1 MKKIL
6 ALVLSA
12 GMALSLAACGGS
24 STASTTAA
32 ATTAAPAATTAA
44 TAAPAATTAA
54 AAAPAETTAA
64 PAAAPAA
71 EQITLR
77 LSHSCADTHPYH
89 LGAQKFAE
97 LVDQKT
103 NGAVKIDIFHSAQ
116 LGDERANIEDLQ
128 MGTLDIAV
136 SSTGPLG
143 NFVEDFLI
151 LDLPF
156 LFTGYDHAHAV
167 LDGEIGQ
174 NLITKLDDIGVV
186 GGAFWENGFREM
198 TNSKHPINSVAD
210 CSGLKLRC
218 MENQV
223 HMDAFAA
230 LGMDPTPMA
239 WSEVFTAL
247 QQGTIDGQENP
258 IAVIY
263 SNKVYEA
270 QKYLAIT
277 NHVYSPSMI
286 LFSKAVFDKLDPAYQ
301 KALMEAAVESADY
314 ERSCCEDNESSQIE
328 EMKGLGLEVT
338 YPDTTEFQS
347 AMAPVYEKYAA
358 QFGQENID
366 AIVNYAH

>member
-1 MKKIL
+1 MKKFAALFLCL
-6 ALVLSA
+6 AMV
-12 GMALSLAACGGS
+12 LSLAACGGG
-24 STASTTAA
+24 STTSED
-32 ATTAAPAATTAA
+32 TSGEGTESTGG
-44 TAAPAATTAA
+44 
-54 AAAPAETTAA
+54 ET
-64 PAAAPAA
+64 
-71 EQITLR
+71 IVLR
-77 LSHSCADTHPYH
+77 ASHSCATTHPYQ
-89 LGAQKFAE
+89 LGLEKFAE
-97 LVDQKT
+97 LVSEKT
-103 NGAVKIDIFHSAQ
+103 DGAVQIDIFHSAQ

-136 SSTGPLG
+136 TSTGPLG
-143 NFVEDFLI
+143 NFVSDYLI

-156 LFTGYDHAHAV
+156 LFTSYEHAHAV

-174 NLITKLDDIGVV
+174 ALIDKLDDVSIV

-210 CSGLKLRC
+210 CAGLKLRC

-223 HMDAFAA
+223 HMDAFTA

-247 QQGTIDGQENP
+247 QQGVIDGQENP

-263 SNKVYEA
+263 SNAVYEA

-286 LFSKAVFDKLDPAYQ
+286 LFSKTVFDGLDPAYQ
-301 KALMEAAVESADY
+301 TALMEAAQEAADY
-314 ERSCCEDNESSQIE
+314 ERSCCEDSEAEQIA
-328 EMKGLGLEVT
+328 EMEAAGMEVT
-338 YPDTTEFQS
+338 YPDVTEFQA
-347 AMAPVYEKYAA
+347 AMTPVYEKYAE

-366 AIVNYAH
+366 AIVNYEY

>member
-1 MKKIL
+1 MKKIA
-6 ALVLSA
+6 ALI
-12 GMALSLAACGGS
+12 LSLAMLLALSACGSQNNAQGS
-24 STASTTAA
+24 AASGGDG
-32 ATTAAPAATTAA
+32 ATIVLQA
-44 TAAPAATTAA
+44 
-54 AAAPAETTAA
+54 
-64 PAAAPAA
+64 
-71 EQITLR
+71 
-77 LSHSCADTHPYH
+77 SHSCANTHPYQ
-89 LGAQKFAE
+89 LGLERFAE
-97 LVDQKT
+97 LVKEKT
-103 NGAVKIDIFHSAQ
+103 NGAVEIDIFHSAQ

-174 NLITKLDDIGVV
+174 NLLAKLDNIGIV

-210 CSGLKLRC
+210 CAGLKLRC

-223 HMDAFAA
+223 HMDAFSA

-239 WSEVFTAL
+239 WSEVFTSL
-247 QQGTIDGQENP
+247 QQKVIDGQENP

-263 SNKVYEA
+263 SNAVYEA
-270 QKYLAIT
+270 QDYMAIT
-277 NHVYSPSMI
+277 NHVYSPSVI
-286 LFSKAVFDKLDPAYQ
+286 LFSKAVFEKLDPAYQ
-301 KALMEAAVESADY
+301 TALMEAAAEAADY
-314 ERSCCEDNESSQIE
+314 ERSCCEDNEVAQISEME
-328 EMKGLGLEVT
+328 EKGLQVT
-338 YPDTTEFQS
+338 YPDVTEFQA
-347 AMAPVYEKYAA
+347 AMAPVYEKYAP

-366 AIVNYAH
+366 AIVNYQY

>member
-1 MKKIL
+1 MKKIA
-6 ALVLSA
+6 ALI
-12 GMALSLAACGGS
+12 LSLAMLLALSACGSGGQPPQGS
-24 STASTTAA
+24 AGGDG
-32 ATTAAPAATTAA
+32 AT
-44 TAAPAATTAA
+44 
-54 AAAPAETTAA
+54 
-64 PAAAPAA
+64 
-71 EQITLR
+71 IVLR
-77 LSHSCADTHPYH
+77 ASHSCANTHPYQ
-89 LGAQKFAE
+89 LGLERFAE
-97 LVDQKT
+97 LVKEKT
-103 NGAVKIDIFHSAQ
+103 NGAVEIDIFHSAQ

-156 LFTGYDHAHAV
+156 LFTSYDHAHAV

-174 NLITKLDDIGVV
+174 NLLAKLDNVGIV

-210 CSGLKLRC
+210 CAGLKLRC

-223 HMDAFAA
+223 HMDAFTA

-239 WSEVFTAL
+239 WSEVFTSL
-247 QQGTIDGQENP
+247 QQKVIDGQENP

-263 SNKVYEA
+263 SNAVYEA
-270 QKYLAIT
+270 QDYMAIT
-277 NHVYSPSMI
+277 NHVYSPSVI

-301 KALMEAAVESADY
+301 TALMEAAAEAADY
-314 ERSCCEDNESSQIE
+314 ERSCCEDNEVAQISEME
-328 EMKGLGLEVT
+328 EKGLQVT
-338 YPDTTEFQS
+338 YPDVTEFQA
-347 AMAPVYEKYAA
+347 AMAPVYEKYAP

-366 AIVNYAH
+366 AIVNYQY

>member
-1 MKKIL
+1 MKKIA
-6 ALVLSA
+6 ALI
-12 GMALSLAACGGS
+12 LSLAMLLALSACGSGGQTPQGS
-24 STASTTAA
+24 AGGDG
-32 ATTAAPAATTAA
+32 AT
-44 TAAPAATTAA
+44 
-54 AAAPAETTAA
+54 
-64 PAAAPAA
+64 
-71 EQITLR
+71 IVLR
-77 LSHSCADTHPYH
+77 ASHSCANTHPYQ
-89 LGAQKFAE
+89 LGLERFAE
-97 LVDQKT
+97 LVKEKT
-103 NGAVKIDIFHSAQ
+103 NGAVEIDIFHSAQ

-156 LFTGYDHAHAV
+156 LFTSYDHAHAV

-174 NLITKLDDIGVV
+174 NLLAKLDNVGIV

-210 CSGLKLRC
+210 CAGLKLRC

-223 HMDAFAA
+223 HMDAFTA

-239 WSEVFTAL
+239 WSEVFTSL
-247 QQGTIDGQENP
+247 QQKVIDGQENP

-263 SNKVYEA
+263 SNAVYEA
-270 QKYLAIT
+270 QDYLAIT
-277 NHVYSPSMI
+277 NHVYSPSVI

-301 KALMEAAVESADY
+301 TALMEAAAEAADY
-314 ERSCCEDNESSQIE
+314 ERSCCEDNEVAQISEME
-328 EMKGLGLEVT
+328 EKGLQVT
-338 YPDTTEFQS
+338 YPDVTEFQA
-347 AMAPVYEKYAA
+347 AMAPVYEKYAP

-366 AIVNYAH
+366 AIVNYQY

>member
-1 MKKIL
+1 MKKIA
-6 ALVLSA
+6 ALI
-12 GMALSLAACGGS
+12 LSLAMLLALSACGSGGQTPQGS
-24 STASTTAA
+24 AGGDG
-32 ATTAAPAATTAA
+32 ATVV
-44 TAAPAATTAA
+44 
-54 AAAPAETTAA
+54 
-64 PAAAPAA
+64 
-71 EQITLR
+71 LR
-77 LSHSCADTHPYH
+77 ASHSCANTHPYQ
-89 LGAQKFAE
+89 LGLERFAE
-97 LVDQKT
+97 LVKEKT
-103 NGAVKIDIFHSAQ
+103 NGAVEIDIFHSAQ

-156 LFTGYDHAHAV
+156 LFTSYDHAHAV

-174 NLITKLDDIGVV
+174 NLLAKLDNVGIV

-210 CSGLKLRC
+210 CAGLKLRC

-223 HMDAFAA
+223 HMDAFSA

-239 WSEVFTAL
+239 WSEVFTSL
-247 QQGTIDGQENP
+247 QQKVIDGQENP

-263 SNKVYEA
+263 SNAVYEA
-270 QKYLAIT
+270 QDYLAIT
-277 NHVYSPSMI
+277 NHVYSPSVI

-301 KALMEAAVESADY
+301 TALMEAAAEAADY
-314 ERSCCEDNESSQIE
+314 ERSCCEDNETAQISEME
-328 EMKGLGLEVT
+328 EKGLQVT
-338 YPDTTEFQS
+338 YPDVTEFQA
-347 AMAPVYEKYAA
+347 AMAPVYEKYAP

-366 AIVNYAH
+366 AIVNYQY

>member
-1 MKKIL
+1 MKKIA
-6 ALVLSA
+6 ALI
-12 GMALSLAACGGS
+12 LSLAMLLALSACGSGGQTPQGS
-24 STASTTAA
+24 AGGDG
-32 ATTAAPAATTAA
+32 AT
-44 TAAPAATTAA
+44 
-54 AAAPAETTAA
+54 
-64 PAAAPAA
+64 
-71 EQITLR
+71 IVLR
-77 LSHSCADTHPYH
+77 ASHSCANTHPYQ
-89 LGAQKFAE
+89 LGLERFAE
-97 LVDQKT
+97 LVKEKT
-103 NGAVKIDIFHSAQ
+103 NGAVEIDIFHSAQ

-156 LFTGYDHAHAV
+156 LFTSYDHAHAV

-174 NLITKLDDIGVV
+174 NLLAKLDNVGIV

-210 CSGLKLRC
+210 CAGLKLRC

-223 HMDAFAA
+223 HMDAFSA

-239 WSEVFTAL
+239 WSEVFTSL
-247 QQGTIDGQENP
+247 QQKVIDGQENP

-263 SNKVYEA
+263 SNAVYEA
-270 QKYLAIT
+270 QDYMAIT
-277 NHVYSPSMI
+277 NHVYSPSVI

-301 KALMEAAVESADY
+301 TALMEAAAEAADY
-314 ERSCCEDNESSQIE
+314 ERSCCEDNEVAQISEME
-328 EMKGLGLEVT
+328 EKGLQVT
-338 YPDTTEFQS
+338 YPDVTEFQA
-347 AMAPVYEKYAA
+347 AMAPVYEKYAP

-366 AIVNYAH
+366 AIVNYQY

>member
-1 MKKIL
+1 MKKIA
-6 ALVLSA
+6 ALI
-12 GMALSLAACGGS
+12 LSLAMLLALSACGSGGQTPQGS
-24 STASTTAA
+24 AGGDG
-32 ATTAAPAATTAA
+32 AT
-44 TAAPAATTAA
+44 
-54 AAAPAETTAA
+54 
-64 PAAAPAA
+64 
-71 EQITLR
+71 IVLR
-77 LSHSCADTHPYH
+77 ASHSCANTHPYQ
-89 LGAQKFAE
+89 LGLERFAE
-97 LVDQKT
+97 LVKEKT
-103 NGAVKIDIFHSAQ
+103 NGAVEIDIFHSAQ

-156 LFTGYDHAHAV
+156 LFTSYDHAHAV

-174 NLITKLDDIGVV
+174 NLLAKLDNVGIV

-210 CSGLKLRC
+210 CAGLKLRC

-223 HMDAFAA
+223 HMDAFSA

-239 WSEVFTAL
+239 WSELFTSL
-247 QQGTIDGQENP
+247 QQKVIDGQENP

-263 SNKVYEA
+263 SNAVYEA
-270 QKYLAIT
+270 QDYLAIT
-277 NHVYSPSMI
+277 NHVYSPSVI

-301 KALMEAAVESADY
+301 TALMEAAAEAADY
-314 ERSCCEDNESSQIE
+314 ERSCCEDNEVAQISEME
-328 EMKGLGLEVT
+328 EKGLQVT
-338 YPDTTEFQS
+338 YPDVTEFQA
-347 AMAPVYEKYAA
+347 AMAPVYEKYAP

-366 AIVNYAH
+366 AIVNYQY

>member
-1 MKKIL
+1 MKKLL
-6 ALVLSA
+6 ALCLTLVMI
-12 GMALSLAACGGS
+12 MALATSA
-24 STASTTAA
+24 TASAA
-32 ATTAAPAATTAA
+32 GSDV
-44 TAAPAATTAA
+44 
-54 AAAPAETTAA
+54 
-64 PAAAPAA
+64 
-71 EQITLR
+71 ITLR
-77 LSHSCADTHPYH
+77 ASHSCADTHPYH
-89 LGAQKFAE
+89 LGLQRFAE
-97 LVDQKT
+97 LVDEKT
-103 NGAVKIDIFHSAQ
+103 DGKVKIDIFPSAQ

-156 LFTGYDHAHAV
+156 LFSGYDHAHRV

-174 NLITKLDDIGVV
+174 ALIAKLDDIGVV

-198 TNSKHPINSVAD
+198 TNSRHPIKSAAD
-210 CSGLKLRC
+210 CAGLKLRC

-247 QQGTIDGQENP
+247 QQGVIDGQENP

-263 SNKVYEA
+263 SQKVYEA
-270 QKYLAIT
+270 QDYLAIT
-277 NHVYSPSMI
+277 NHVYSPSLI
-286 LFSKAVFDKLDPAYQ
+286 LFSKPVFDKLDADIQ
-301 KALMEAAVESADY
+301 TALMEAAQEAAAY
-314 ERSCCEDNESSQIE
+314 ERSCCEDDESAQIAEME
-328 EMKGLGLEVT
+328 ELGLQVT
-338 YPDTTEFQS
+338 YPDVSEFQA
-347 AMAPVYEKYAA
+347 AMGPVYEKYAA

-366 AIVNYAH
+366 AIVNY

>member
-1 MKKIL
+1 MKKIA
-6 ALVLSA
+6 ALI
-12 GMALSLAACGGS
+12 LSLAMLLALSACGSGGQPPQGS
-24 STASTTAA
+24 AGGDG
-32 ATTAAPAATTAA
+32 ATVV
-44 TAAPAATTAA
+44 
-54 AAAPAETTAA
+54 
-64 PAAAPAA
+64 
-71 EQITLR
+71 LR
-77 LSHSCADTHPYH
+77 ASHSCANTHPYQ
-89 LGAQKFAE
+89 LGLERFAE
-97 LVDQKT
+97 LVKEKT
-103 NGAVKIDIFHSAQ
+103 NGAVEIDIFHSAQ

-156 LFTGYDHAHAV
+156 LFTSYDHAHAV

-174 NLITKLDDIGVV
+174 NLLAKLDNVGIV

-210 CSGLKLRC
+210 CAGLKLRC

-223 HMDAFAA
+223 HMDAFSA

-239 WSEVFTAL
+239 WSEVFTSL
-247 QQGTIDGQENP
+247 QQKVIDGQENP

-263 SNKVYEA
+263 SNAVYEA
-270 QKYLAIT
+270 QDYLAIT
-277 NHVYSPSMI
+277 NHVYSPSVI

-301 KALMEAAVESADY
+301 TALMEAAAEAADY
-314 ERSCCEDNESSQIE
+314 ERSCCEDNETAQISEME
-328 EMKGLGLEVT
+328 EKGLQVT
-338 YPDTTEFQS
+338 YPDVTEFQA
-347 AMAPVYEKYAA
+347 AMAPVYEKYAP

-366 AIVNYAH
+366 AIVNYQY

>member
-1 MKKIL
+1 MKKIA
-6 ALVLSA
+6 ALI
-12 GMALSLAACGGS
+12 LSLAMLLALSACGSGGQTPQGS
-24 STASTTAA
+24 AGGDG
-32 ATTAAPAATTAA
+32 AT
-44 TAAPAATTAA
+44 
-54 AAAPAETTAA
+54 
-64 PAAAPAA
+64 
-71 EQITLR
+71 IVLR
-77 LSHSCADTHPYH
+77 ASHSCANTHPYQ
-89 LGAQKFAE
+89 LGLERFAE
-97 LVDQKT
+97 LVKEKT
-103 NGAVKIDIFHSAQ
+103 NGAVEIDIFHSAQ

-156 LFTGYDHAHAV
+156 LFTSYDHAHAV

-174 NLITKLDDIGVV
+174 NLLAKLDNIGIV

-210 CSGLKLRC
+210 CAGLKLRC

-223 HMDAFAA
+223 HMDAFSA

-239 WSEVFTAL
+239 WSEVFTSL
-247 QQGTIDGQENP
+247 QQKVIDGQENP

-263 SNKVYEA
+263 SNAVYEA
-270 QKYLAIT
+270 QDYLAIT
-277 NHVYSPSMI
+277 NHVYSPSVI

-301 KALMEAAVESADY
+301 TALMEAAAEAADY
-314 ERSCCEDNESSQIE
+314 ERSCCEDNEVAQISEME
-328 EMKGLGLEVT
+328 EKGLQVT
-338 YPDTTEFQS
+338 YPDVTEFQA
-347 AMAPVYEKYAA
+347 AMAPVYEKYAP

-366 AIVNYAH
+366 AIVNYQY

>member
-1 MKKIL
+1 MKTKKL
-6 ALVLSA
+6 AAWFLSLA
-12 GMALSLAACGGS
+12 MALSLAACGGDS
-24 STASTTAA
+24 QTSGGETGDSTTADTSGGDA
-32 ATTAAPAATTAA
+32 
-44 TAAPAATTAA
+44 
-54 AAAPAETTAA
+54 
-64 PAAAPAA
+64 
-71 EQITLR
+71 IVLR
-77 LSHSCADTHPYH
+77 ASHSCAISHPYQ
-89 LGAQKFAE
+89 LGLEKFAE
-97 LVDQKT
+97 LVDEKT
-103 NGAVKIDIFHSAQ
+103 NGAVQIDIFHSAQ

-143 NFVEDFLI
+143 NFVSDYLI

-156 LFTGYDHAHAV
+156 LFTSYEHAHAV

-174 NLITKLDDIGVV
+174 NLMAKLDDIGIV

-210 CSGLKLRC
+210 CAGLKIRC

-223 HMDAFAA
+223 HMDAFSA

-247 QQGTIDGQENP
+247 QQGVIDGQENP

-263 SNKVYEA
+263 SNAVYEA
-270 QKYLAIT
+270 QDYLAIT

-286 LFSKAVFDKLDPAYQ
+286 LFSKPVFEGLDPAYQ
-301 KALMEAAVESADY
+301 TALLEAAQEAAAYERSACEDGEAEQIAEMEAA
-314 ERSCCEDNESSQIE
+314 
-328 EMKGLGLEVT
+328 GLEVT
-338 YPDTTEFQS
+338 YPDTTEFQA
-347 AMAPVYEKYAA
+347 AMAPVYEKYAD

-366 AIVNYAH
+366 AIVNFEY

>member
-1 MKKIL
+1 MKKIA
-6 ALVLSA
+6 ALI
-12 GMALSLAACGGS
+12 LSLAMLLALSACGSGGQTALGS
-24 STASTTAA
+24 AGGDG
-32 ATTAAPAATTAA
+32 ATIVLKA
-44 TAAPAATTAA
+44 
-54 AAAPAETTAA
+54 
-64 PAAAPAA
+64 
-71 EQITLR
+71 
-77 LSHSCADTHPYH
+77 SHSCANTHPDQ
-89 LGAQKFAE
+89 LGLERFAE
-97 LVDQKT
+97 LVKEKT
-103 NGAVKIDIFHSAQ
+103 NGAVEIDIFHSAQ

-156 LFTGYDHAHAV
+156 LFTSYDHAHAV

-174 NLITKLDDIGVV
+174 NLLAKLDNVGIV

-210 CSGLKLRC
+210 CAGLKLRC

-223 HMDAFAA
+223 HMDAFSA

-239 WSEVFTAL
+239 WSEVFTSL
-247 QQGTIDGQENP
+247 QQKVIDGQENP

-263 SNKVYEA
+263 SNAVYEA
-270 QKYLAIT
+270 QDYLAIT
-277 NHVYSPSMI
+277 NHVYSPSVI

-301 KALMEAAVESADY
+301 TALMEAAAEAADY
-314 ERSCCEDNESSQIE
+314 ERSCCEDNEVAQISEME
-328 EMKGLGLEVT
+328 EKGLQVT
-338 YPDTTEFQS
+338 YPDVTEFQA
-347 AMAPVYEKYAA
+347 AMAPVYEKYAP

-366 AIVNYAH
+366 AIVNYQY

>member
-1 MKKIL
+1 MKKFAALFLCL
-6 ALVLSA
+6 AMV
-12 GMALSLAACGGS
+12 LSLAACGGG
-24 STASTTAA
+24 STTSED
-32 ATTAAPAATTAA
+32 TSGEGTESTGG
-44 TAAPAATTAA
+44 
-54 AAAPAETTAA
+54 ET
-64 PAAAPAA
+64 
-71 EQITLR
+71 IVLR
-77 LSHSCADTHPYH
+77 ASHSCATTHPYQ
-89 LGAQKFAE
+89 LGLEKFAE
-97 LVDQKT
+97 LVSEKT
-103 NGAVKIDIFHSAQ
+103 DGAVQIDIFHSAQ

-136 SSTGPLG
+136 TSTGPLG
-143 NFVEDFLI
+143 NFVSDYLI

-156 LFTGYDHAHAV
+156 LFTSYEHAHAV

-174 NLITKLDDIGVV
+174 ALIDKLDDVSIV

-210 CSGLKLRC
+210 CAGLKLRC

-223 HMDAFAA
+223 HMDAFTA

-247 QQGTIDGQENP
+247 QQGVIDGQENP

-263 SNKVYEA
+263 SNAVYEA

-286 LFSKAVFDKLDPAYQ
+286 LFSKTVFDGLDPAYQ
-301 KALMEAAVESADY
+301 TALMEAAAEAADY
-314 ERSCCEDNESSQIE
+314 ERSCCEDNEVAQISEME
-328 EMKGLGLEVT
+328 EKGLQVT
-338 YPDTTEFQS
+338 YPDVTEFQA
-347 AMAPVYEKYAA
+347 AMAPVYEKYAP

-366 AIVNYAH
+366 AIVNYQY

>member
-1 MKKIL
+1 MKKLL
-6 ALVLSA
+6 AFVLSA
-12 GMALSLAACGGS
+12 GMILSLTACGGS
-24 STASTTAA
+24 SSTA
-32 ATTAAPAATTAA
+32 ATTAAPAATEAA
-44 TAAPAATTAA
+44 TEAA
-54 AAAPAETTAA
+54 AETEAPEASGEV
-64 PAAAPAA
+64 
-71 EQITLR
+71 ITLR
-77 LSHSCADTHPYH
+77 ASHSCAETHPYH
-89 LGAQKFAE
+89 LGLQKFAE

-103 NGAVKIDIFHSAQ
+103 DGAVKIDIFGSAQ

-156 LFTGYDHAHAV
+156 LFSNYDHAHAV

-174 NLITKLDDIGVV
+174 GLIAKLDDIGVV

-198 TNSKHPINSVAD
+198 TNSKHPIESAAD
-210 CSGLKLRC
+210 AAGLKLRC

-247 QQGTIDGQENP
+247 QQGVIDGQENP

-277 NHVYSPSMI
+277 NHVYSPSLI
-286 LFSKAVFDKLDPAYQ
+286 LFSKSVFEGLDPAYQ
-301 KALMEAAVESADY
+301 TALLEAAQEAADY
-314 ERSCCEDNESSQIE
+314 ERSCCEDNESAQIE

-338 YPDTTEFQS
+338 YPDVTEFQA

-366 AIVNYAH
+366 AIVNYAY